1 MKFIPKHGKTEKD
14 LKSLRQEI
22 GILSNLSHPNII
34 KMIEYFETKTEFCV
48 VTEYAHGE
56 LFEILEDDG
65 KTSLLWFITA
75 FCFCLTRDGAGK
87 LPEAEVRRVATQLV
101 HALQYLHKNRLDR
114 KGHLHAIMLP
124 KTRFRII
131 HRDMKPQNVLI
142 GADGRVKCRLFIVY
156 NRYFVLKQPRQAV

>member
-1 MKFIPKHGKTEKD
+1 MENYHVLEQIGEGSFGKVFKGRRKCSPETVAMKFIPKHGKTEKD

-65 KTSLLWFITA
+65 KSS
-75 FCFCLTRDGAGK
+75 RN
-87 LPEAEVRRVATQLV
+87 
-101 HALQYLHKNRLDR
+101 AL
-114 KGHLHAIMLP
+114 AP
-124 KTRFRII
+124 F
-131 HRDMKPQNVLI
+131 
-142 GADGRVKCRLFIVY
+142 FY
-156 NRYFVLKQPRQAV
+156 NRFYLSLNRIGQASCPRLRCAAFQRSSFALFSTCTRTGAIPQTTPKQQNSKPLQNNPP

>member
-65 KTSLLWFITA
+65 KSTQTSL
-75 FCFCLTRDGAGK
+75 
-87 LPEAEVRRVATQLV
+87 
-101 HALQYLHKNRLDR
+101 ALICYS
-114 KGHLHAIMLP
+114 
-124 KTRFRII
+124 
-131 HRDMKPQNVLI
+131 
-142 GADGRVKCRLFIVY
+142 
-156 NRYFVLKQPRQAV
+156 

>member
-1 MKFIPKHGKTEKD
+1 MENYHVLEQIGEGSFGKVFKGRRKCSPETVAMKFIPKHGKTEKD

-65 KTSLLWFITA
+65 KPPHTA
-75 FCFCLTRDGAGK
+75 LGRTLFA
-87 LPEAEVRRVATQLV
+87 
-101 HALQYLHKNRLDR
+101 
-114 KGHLHAIMLP
+114 
-124 KTRFRII
+124 FRS
-131 HRDMKPQNVLI
+131 HFEQ
-142 GADGRVKCRLFIVY
+142 ASF
-156 NRYFVLKQPRQAV
+156 PRQRCGAWRLSSCARCSTSTRTGAPLRTSVTPKRDILLHYSESSIET

>member
-1 MKFIPKHGKTEKD
+1 LAKCSRAAESKPILCRLPYAPPLTAPLRCSPDTVAMKFIPKHGKTEKD

-65 KTSLLWFITA
+65 KPSQLWFITA

-101 HALQYLHKNRLDR
+101 HALQYLHKNRSCI
-114 KGHLHAIMLP
+114 A
-124 KTRFRII
+124 
-131 HRDMKPQNVLI
+131 
-142 GADGRVKCRLFIVY
+142 RVRCMR
-156 NRYFVLKQPRQAV
+156 

>member
-1 MKFIPKHGKTEKD
+1 MENYHVLEQIGEGSFGKVFKGRRKCSPETVAMKFIPKHGKTEKD

-65 KTSLLWFITA
+65 KSTQISL
-75 FCFCLTRDGAGK
+75 
-87 LPEAEVRRVATQLV
+87 
-101 HALQYLHKNRLDR
+101 ALIY
-114 KGHLHAIMLP
+114 
-124 KTRFRII
+124 
-131 HRDMKPQNVLI
+131 
-142 GADGRVKCRLFIVY
+142 Y
-156 NRYFVLKQPRQAV
+156 S

>member
-1 MKFIPKHGKTEKD
+1 MENYHVLEQIGEGSFGKVFKGRRKCSPETVAMKFIPKHGKTEKD

-65 KTSLLWFITA
+65 KSS
-75 FCFCLTRDGAGK
+75 RN
-87 LPEAEVRRVATQLV
+87 
-101 HALQYLHKNRLDR
+101 ALAPFFYN
-114 KGHLHAIMLP
+114 
-124 KTRFRII
+124 RFRLSFNRIGLASCP
-131 HRDMKPQNVLI
+131 RLRCAVLQRSSFAPCSTCTRT
-142 GADGRVKCRLFIVY
+142 GAI
-156 NRYFVLKQPRQAV
+156 PRTNQH